1 MISEGSRDT
10 EDWIMMLIYSVFAS
24 KEWFFLNILKYIL
37 LIIIL
42 NCSAI
47 LQYNSIFDQINIT

>member
-10 EDWIMMLIYSVFAS
+10 EDWSNDADLFSVCIKRMIF
-24 KEWFFLNILKYIL
+24 KKYIK
-37 LIIIL
+37 IYIVNSYL

-47 LQYNSIFDQINIT
+47 LQYNSISEQINIT

>member
-10 EDWIMMLIYSVFAS
+10 EDWIKMLIYSVFAS
-24 KEWFFLNILKYIL
+24 KEWFFKYIK
-37 LIIIL
+37 IYIVNSYL

-47 LQYNSIFDQINIT
+47 LQYNSISDQINIT